1 LRNEVAAWILVG
13 LTAGV
18 AASGHAQQ
26 RPPQGTWNLCG
37 AAGTIFNLGAPAA
50 GKFRIHLVEL
60 RRSDPSLAVFMEGAP
75 GTDGRASGTMRVLE
89 PGCQGAGCAAGT
101 LTWDA
106 KAVSWGPSAG
116 DPLAGSGTLTFQGP
130 AGTCAGAW
138 TADGPGLADVEILLR
153 LSAQPP
159 GSIDDLRALS
169 DPTGVVQSTFDLPY
183 GEPEE
188 WWVSIRGARRRG
200 DGRIVER
207 GLVLPAEVELKL
219 GGRLI
224 GTATTDGNGTASFDF
239 LPPEDAPRGRSS
251 HRIEVFA
258 RHGEAAGSLL
268 ASATVVRGLQD
279 IVVAVEPIES
289 PQPVGAWVTVKGRV
303 LSVVSGLFLD
313 PVEADLTI
321 DAVGRQVPARTDANG
336 FFSARFELS
345 SDAFDARF
353 ADSENERW
361 EGLRVSATPIDRDRY
376 RESQGNVRFVL
387 VRKGA
392 LSATILTDRAIYFPD
407 DDEVA
412 VTGRVTAGGNPVE
425 ATVDLTYDGQQLAV
439 VESGADGRFFHRF
452 SAASRNPGERPGAEH
467 ALVAVAHRVGY
478 LRSGRAAAFLVAGD
492 RSAACETG
500 EARILKTTGRSRFW
514 RSSASGEMR
523 YADLVEGGTL
533 LPGTMIETTSST
545 AALGFDV
552 GGGTGVTVVV
562 GAGTRLEVARYCREA
577 TGRVRIGLVVDKPGN
592 IVIDRKV
599 SAGASPDYRIEVVT
613 PAVAIS
619 DLRTRYFVNVEED
632 GTTTVAVVD
641 GIVSVM
647 LPEGGAA
654 TEVIAGQRITVRVG
668 ETPERAR
675 VLALLGQVDPRLVET
690 IGAASGALT
699 GGAVALP
706 NDAGRLA
713 RLREIERA
721 VVIEGRW
728 ILVRTGTGFFMITIE
743 QLEDYARMRV
753 EIGAI
758 RAEERARL
766 VLRLM
771 RQSRE
776 AFEALIRP
784 EMDALQARLGP

>member
-1 LRNEVAAWILVG
+1 MRKVTAAWILFA
-13 LTAGV
+13 LAIGV
-18 AASGHAQQ
+18 AATGHAQQ

-37 AAGTIFNLGAPAA
+37 AVGTIFNLGAPAA

-75 GTDGRASGTMRVLE
+75 GADGRASGTMRVLE

-106 KAVSWGPSAG
+106 KVISWGPSAG

-169 DPTGVVQSTFDLPY
+169 DPSGVVQSTFDLPY

-224 GTATTDGNGTASFDF
+224 GTATTDGNGVASFDF

-258 RHGEAAGSLL
+258 RRGEATGSLL
-268 ASATVVRGLQD
+268 GSATVVRGLQD
-279 IVVAVEPIES
+279 IVVALEPIES
-289 PQPVGAWVTVKGRV
+289 PQPVGATVTVKGRV
-303 LSVVSGLFLD
+303 LSVASGLFLD

-321 DAVGRQVPARTDANG
+321 NAVGRQVPARTDSNG
-336 FFSARFELS
+336 FFSTRFELS

-361 EGLRVSATPIDRDRY
+361 EGLSVTATPADRDRY
-376 RESQGNVRFVL
+376 RESQSNVRFVL

-412 VTGRVTAGGNPVE
+412 VTGRVMAGGNPVE
-425 ATVDLTYDGQQLAV
+425 AAVDLTYDGQPLAV

-467 ALVAVAHRVGY
+467 ALVAVAQRVGY
-478 LRSGRAAAFLVAGD
+478 LRSGRATAVLVAGD

-500 EARILKTTGRSRFW
+500 QARILKTTGRSRFW
-514 RSSASGEMR
+514 RPGGSGEMR
-523 YADLVEGGTL
+523 YADLVEGGKL

-562 GAGTRLEVARYCREA
+562 GAGTRLEVARYCREGS
-577 TGRVRIGLVVDKPGN
+577 GRVRIGLVVDKPGN

-613 PAVAIS
+613 PTVAIA
-619 DLRTRYFVNVEED
+619 DLRTRYFVDVEED
-632 GTTTVAVVD
+632 GATTVAVLD
-641 GIVSVM
+641 GSVSVAR
-647 LPEGGAA
+647 PEGGAGI
-654 TEVIAGQRITVRVG
+654 EVMAGEQITVHAG
-668 ETPERAR
+668 EPPERSR
-675 VLALLGQVDPRLVET
+675 VLALQGQVDPRLVDV
-690 IGAASGALT
+690 IDAAQGAMD
-699 GGAVALP
+699 GGAPAPPGV
-706 NDAGRLA
+706 AGRLA

-721 VVIEGRW
+721 VLIDGDWV
-728 ILVRTGTGFFMITIE
+728 LVRTGSGAFVITVE
-743 QLEDYARMRV
+743 QLKAYVTLQV
-753 EIGAI
+753 EAGAI
-758 RAEERARL
+758 RPEERVELVQRL
-766 VLRLM
+766 LHE
-771 RQSRE
+771 SRE
-776 AFEALIRP
+776 VFQELIQPEIEAL
-784 EMDALQARLGP
+784 EARAGR